1 MKLVKNFVKE
11 VKNHEIVLG
20 ILMILYILSGV
31 ETPHVIAPY
40 ITSIFGYGILMVL
53 AVLIFVGTNPLL
65 GLLVVVT
72 FIVLIYRSNQTHP
85 QNVMPS
91 DNYRNTVLKTLNQG
105 NESIVSSEVDLST
118 VMSGSGKPLEQ
129 EVVEKVVVVSSK
141 NDGLDNPSYSSVSTV
156 TYGALDL
163 TSTDN

>member
-1 MKLVKNFVKE
+1 
-11 VKNHEIVLG
+11 
-20 ILMILYILSGV
+20 
-31 ETPHVIAPY
+31 
-40 ITSIFGYGILMVL
+40 
-53 AVLIFVGTNPLL
+53 
-65 GLLVVVT
+65 
-72 FIVLIYRSNQTHP
+72 
-85 QNVMPS
+85 MPS